1 MQYLKAIRKSIMATQ
16 NYKNICQ
23 QKLFFIFECLLPQ
36 KPSNPI
42 SQLSWFSRPYGRLLE
57 NQKIGGSKEL
67 FLPENDYK
75 NCSAENFPT
84 NMHILEAWKPT
95 EDMNLVLNF
104 FRHMP
109 FYIWTHY
116 NIKIVLAI

>member
-16 NYKNICQ
+16 DYKNICQ

-36 KPSNPI
+36 KPSNP
-42 SQLSWFSRPYGRLLE
+42 RRRLLE

-109 FYIWTHY
+109 FYI
-116 NIKIVLAI
+116 